1 LVIESPW
8 SPSASGQPWYTKIV
22 TQDVSPAATALSL
35 PPLGRSTTRSDLVAV
50 SIKTAILSGRLKPD
64 EVLVERRIAELL
76 GVSKTPVREALISLT
91 SSGLLTSTRNRG
103 IAVRRLEAE
112 DVLRIYEMR
121 VLLEPWAA
129 AQVAQAGTVDAA
141 EARRALEEARRFIE
155 ADDHVGLSLAN
166 RDFHRRVYSTCENSL
181 VVAKLDDLQD
191 LTALAAV
198 SLLWEQWPTWR
209 PEMEEHY
216 EILDAVRH
224 RQPREA
230 ARLLRR
236 HIESSIT
243 RLTEQMREA
252 KRVSREQGWQGQPS
266 PVSAV
271 DR

>member
-1 LVIESPW
+1 M
-8 SPSASGQPWYTKIV
+8 TH
-22 TQDVSPAATALSL
+22 DVDLAAAPLSL

-50 SIKTAILSGRLKPD
+50 SIRTAILSGRLKPD

-103 IAVRRLEAE
+103 IAVRRLGAE
-112 DVLRIYEMR
+112 DVLRIYQMR

-129 AQVAQAGTVDAA
+129 ARVAEAGTVESA
-141 EARRALEEARRFIE
+141 EARRALAEARRFVE

-166 RDFHRRVYSTCENSL
+166 RDFHRRVYATCANGL

-209 PEMEEHY
+209 PELDEHHA
-216 EILDAVRH
+216 ILGAVERGE
-224 RQPREA
+224 PLEA
-230 ARLLRR
+230 EHLLGQ
-236 HIESSIT
+236 HIERSII
-243 RLTEQMREA
+243 RLTTQIRE
-252 KRVSREQGWQGQPS
+252 P
-266 PVSAV
+266 
-271 DR
+271 